1 MRVLVISDIHANLEA
16 LEACIAAFPAHDRIA
31 NLGDVVGYG
40 ASPNDVVDRSREL
53 GGIFVRGNHDRACA
67 GLSDVNDFNPIAGY
81 AAMWTRNELTAENR
95 RWVAQLPI
103 GPVSQPEI
111 AGVVFSHGSPLD
123 EDEYI
128 LSEGVA
134 RASLERSPED
144 LTFFGHTHIQGA
156 VALRNG
162 TVQVIRPVYVE
173 RKGLE
178 TFRLELQPQ
187 TRYLLNPGSVGQ
199 PRDMDSR
206 AAFAVYDTAES
217 SVTFFRV
224 PYDVETAQHR
234 IVNAGLP
241 ERLAARLRE
250 GR

>member
-16 LEACIAAFPAHDRIA
+16 LEACITVFPAHDRIA

-40 ASPNDVVDRSREL
+40 ASPNDVVERAREL

-67 GLSDVNDFNPIAGY
+67 GLSDVTDFNPVAGY
-81 AAMWTRNELTAENR
+81 AAMWTRNELTVENR

-103 GPVSQPEI
+103 GPIRADGVS
-111 AGVVFSHGSPLD
+111 GVIFSHGSPLD

-134 RASLERSPED
+134 RNSLERSPED
-144 LTFFGHTHIQGA
+144 LTFYGHTHLQGA

-162 TVQVIRPVYVE
+162 TVRVSRPVYVE
-173 RKGLE
+173 HKGLE
-178 TFRLELQPQ
+178 MFRLELLPQ
-187 TRYLLNPGSVGQ
+187 TRYLVNPGSVGQ
-199 PRDMDSR
+199 PRDMDWR
-206 AAFAVYDTAES
+206 AAFALYDSAEPA
-217 SVTFFRV
+217 VTFYRV

-234 IVNAGLP
+234 IINAGLP
-241 ERLAARLRE
+241 ERLAIRLRE

>member
-16 LEACIAAFPAHDRIA
+16 LEACTAAFPAHDRIA

-40 ASPNDVVDRSREL
+40 ASPNDVVERSREL

-67 GLSDVNDFNPIAGY
+67 GLSDVNDFNPVAGY

-95 RWVAQLPI
+95 RWVAQLPL
-103 GPVSQPEI
+103 GPVRDE
-111 AGVVFSHGSPLD
+111 GVPGVIFSHGSPLD

-134 RASLERSPED
+134 RNSLERSSED
-144 LTFFGHTHIQGA
+144 LTFYGHTHLQGA
-156 VALRNG
+156 VALHNG
-162 TVQVIRPVYVE
+162 AVRVIRPVYVE
-173 RKGLE
+173 RKGVE
-178 TFRLELQPQ
+178 MFRLELQPQ

-199 PRDMDSR
+199 PRDLDWR
-206 AAFAVYDTAES
+206 AAFAVYDSDEPAL
-217 SVTFFRV
+217 TFYRV
-224 PYDVETAQHR
+224 PYDVEAAQHR
-234 IVNAGLP
+234 IINAGLP
-241 ERLAARLRE
+241 ERLATRLRE